1 MRQRVVIIGGGVAGL
16 TAAHELVDRDFEVH
30 VYERRPYFGGKAA
43 SVRRADPATTPTT
56 DDEDAPAD
64 CRGAISRHGSGL
76 PEQNADQS
84 TGKKIPGEHGFR
96 FYPGW
101 YRHIPDTMR
110 RIPYLGRRAFYEGAT
125 VLDNLV
131 AADAE
136 ELSWYDRERIEVL
149 AHPPRNLGQAVAAV
163 TVADRF
169 GRLGLAAGEIAF
181 FFVKLVEFQTTPES
195 KRLERYDA
203 ITWWDYLNADNK
215 SQAFRDLIDATTRT
229 MVAAKARQASAYTIA
244 SLAIRTLFDVFG
256 TVDRVLN
263 GPTNETWIDPWIDY
277 LKGRGVRFHP
287 GQELDSITFDPDQK
301 AIDRLGFTSILEQAV
316 DRLRWTLALVESW
329 WGTLQAPV
337 VTSPAT
343 VLRRDA
349 RDICDEV
356 KMVRELAEVVKA
368 WPPGRE
374 EPPPPMLRAWK
385 ALVGGGGLAPALVA
399 AAAALESAVQGG
411 DVDGARAAAAR
422 ALEPFLPGGDRRAP
436 LEAAL
441 GQALDL
447 DPSPVESG
455 TKTIYV
461 FAVPLEQMAYYVN
474 RSPTITQVDPSLR
487 RIVLLSESM
496 DWMAGVQFYLT
507 EEVDFAPGHLVCMD
521 SEWSLT
527 AIEETQFWRD
537 VDLPEGVRTIISVD
551 IAAWDRKGRF
561 NQKEAFNCTDREIAA
576 EVWAQLKHSL
586 NRDRSVLRLRDEMLR
601 GKRPDDPGSF
611 YLDSNLIDLLDRKK
625 QGSYEKARSV
635 RFSAPELMKRQ
646 QENGH
651 ESATPYVWGRRLR
664 FNVEPLLVNRV
675 GTQALRPD
683 ARTAIPN
690 MFLASDY
697 VRTNTDLACMEGANE
712 AARRAVNA
720 ILEATNSTRRPCDV
734 WSFSPT
740 GDLMER
746 LHAFVQVKE
755 RLTAAAGV
763 GRRVADT
770 LTGRAGRFAGELLLR
785 LRGHND

>member
-16 TAAHELVDRDFEVH
+16 TAAHELVDRDFDVH

-43 SVRRADPATTPTT
+43 SVRRADPATAPADP
-56 DDEDAPAD
+56 DDADAPAD
-64 CRGAISRHGSGL
+64 CRGALSQHGSGL
-76 PEQNADQS
+76 PDQRA
-84 TGKKIPGEHGFR
+84 GQPHGNKIPGEHGFR

-101 YRHIPDTMR
+101 YRHLPDTMR
-110 RIPYLGRRAFYEGAT
+110 RIPYLGRRTMYEGAN

-169 GRLGLAAGEIAF
+169 SRLGLATGEIAF
-181 FFVKLVEFQTTPES
+181 FFGKLIEFLTTPES
-195 KRLERYDA
+195 KRIERYDA
-203 ITWWDYLNADNK
+203 ITWWDYLDAENK

-244 SLAIRTLFDVFG
+244 SLAVRTLFDVFG

-263 GPTNETWIDPWIDY
+263 GPTNETWIDPWIAY
-277 LKGRGVRFHP
+277 LKGRGVTFHP

-301 AIDRLGFTSILEQAV
+301 AIERLGFTSILEQAV
-316 DRLRWTLALVESW
+316 DRIRWTLALVESW
-329 WGTLQAPV
+329 WGMLQSPA

-374 EPPPPMLRAWK
+374 DPAPPTLQAWQ
-385 ALVGGGGLAPALVA
+385 ALMGEGGLGPSLVTAATALA
-399 AAAALESAVQGG
+399 G
-411 DVDGARAAAAR
+411 DQREAAAR
-422 ALEPFLPGGDRRAP
+422 ALEPFLPGGERRAT
-436 LEAAL
+436 LEEAL
-441 GQALDL
+441 ARAVDF

-455 TKTIYV
+455 TKTAYV
-461 FAVPLEQMAYYVN
+461 FALPLEQMAYYVN
-474 RSPTITQVDPSLR
+474 RAPMMTQYDPSLR
-487 RIVLLSESM
+487 RIVLLSEST
-496 DWMAGVQFYLT
+496 DWMAGIQFFLT

-551 IAAWDRKGRF
+551 VAAWDRKGRF

-601 GKRPDDPGSF
+601 GKRPDDPRSF

-635 RFSAPELMKRQ
+635 RFSAPELMRRQ

-720 ILEATNSTRRPCDV
+720 VLEATSSSRRPCDV

-740 GDLMER
+740 ADLMER
-746 LHAFVQVKE
+746 LHAFVQVRE